1 MNKNQLVHGLSHV
14 GRRFLR
20 RDRTGLYCIVVMFVR
35 VRGRWRRGRPRPLK
49 IRSSRRSRF
58 AFALH
63 LPAPIPFP
71 KQVLKHVG
79 DVPNLVPVLGRD
91 FEERET
97 ELVAEFDAFEMRD
110 HAVLA
115 VEIVLVADE
124 HAGYLRRLEDVLDGA
139 LAVDDGFEAV
149 AIGDRVDEE
158 KGVAP
163 DRVPATMTKIVLAG
177 KRNDLVNSHGIKFNL

>member
-1 MNKNQLVHGLSHV
+1 
-14 GRRFLR
+14 
-20 RDRTGLYCIVVMFVR
+20 MFVR
-35 VRGRWRRGRPRPLK
+35 VPGRWRRGWTRPFK
-49 IRSSRRSRF
+49 IRSFKRPRF
-58 AFALH
+58 AFTLH
-63 LPAPIPFP
+63 LSAPVPLA

-79 DVPNLVPVLGRD
+79 DVPDLVPVLGRD

-115 VEIVLVADE
+115 VEIILVADE

-139 LAVDDGFEAV
+139 FAVDDGLEAI
-149 AIGDRVDEE
+149 AIGDGVDEK

-163 DRVPATMTKIVLAG
+163 DRVPATMTKIVLRG
-177 KRNDLVNSHGIKFNL
+177 KDVNMLTLMESSSMYETEIARRKEERGTEERPRRGRHIQEEGDE